1 VAGQLDCGRMTAE
14 TIEPQRNPGRYAQL
28 STPTRTAFFSRSRR
42 SVKRSHESTLVSI
55 AHSTLADN

>member
-28 STPTRTAFFSRSRR
+28 SNANEDRIFLTFEKVCEAKS
-42 SVKRSHESTLVSI
+42 
-55 AHSTLADN
+55 